1 MINRIFSDMVSNVGS
16 NIQDTSSAMQT
27 IIKRYVNDTYFDFLR
42 RINHQAANYNYTVS
56 IISSQQD
63 YPLIYDFGKEMYV
76 YDATNQKQLS
86 YISSTDIIEN
96 FPESLSVVGTAD
108 KYTIIN
114 SPIRK
119 SLPGAEKLLI
129 ASDSASDTTQLV
141 RIKGIDSNDIEINES
156 VTLVGTTPQ
165 QTTAT
170 FKDIRAISF
179 DSVRTGT
186 VTITSSSTSTVVA
199 IVASGV
205 LDYKIK
211 LLRLFQI
218 PGYSATYKIPYIINP
233 LPLSTNYDTPII
245 DCSDILELGA
255 TMRAFKYKRQFSKAQ
270 EYERSYESSIV
281 QFIWDKENQPNQI
294 KQFNPKTYDR
304 DYV

>member
-1 MINRIFSDMVSNVGS
+1 MINRIFSDMVSNIGS

-42 RINHQAANYNYTVS
+42 RINHQAVNYNYTVA
-56 IISSQQD
+56 IISGQQD

-86 YISSTDIIEN
+86 YISTTDLVEN

-141 RIKGIDSNDIEINES
+141 RIKGIDSNDIEISES

-179 DSVRTGT
+179 DSVRAGT

-233 LPLSTNYDTPII
+233 LPLSTNYDTPIV